1 MPVLWWGGRRSR
13 TSVGNPMTAEKP
25 ARREAMTLTEF
36 LLARIAEDEEV
47 AQSATPGRWEQ
58 DSGWSI
64 TAPPPE
70 DWCGPN
76 VVVETKQRNDAEFIA
91 SHNPARVLAECAAK
105 RKVVANHLRYNPGQS
120 GYGASRYAVACL
132 AMTYDHP
139 DYQAEWMP

>member
-1 MPVLWWGGRRSR
+1 
-13 TSVGNPMTAEKP
+13 
-25 ARREAMTLTEF
+25 MTLTEF

-91 SHNPARVLAECAAK
+91 RHDPARVLAECEAK
-105 RKVVANHLRYNPGQS
+105 REIVMCAQS
-120 GYGASRYAVACL
+120 AAIWGDDAGALEHCCQAL
-132 AMTYDHP
+132 ASVYSDHS
-139 DYQAEWMP
+139 DYLPEWKP